1 MTAFIFTGAT
11 LC

>member
-1 MTAFIFTGAT
+1 MTACIFTGAT